1 MLTTE
6 TLCDL
11 PLNYSPCTFR
21 VKWADSAWEIAQA
34 RQLRRDV
41 FCAEQGVF
49 EADDIDSIDS
59 HAQTLVAV
67 SYLGAMPDQVVGTVR
82 IHSSEPGIWWGSRL
96 AVDAVFR
103 RHGRLGAMLIQL
115 AVSSAH
121 ARGCN
126 IFLAHVQSQNT
137 PLFQR
142 LHWQVLNQQVLHC
155 RPHDLMQADLS
166 HYPPCFDPIQGFAIS
181 GRSAQ

>member
-6 TLCDL
+6 PLCDL
-11 PLNYSPCTFR
+11 PLNYNPSTFR
-21 VKWADSAWEIAQA
+21 VKWADTAWEIAQA

-41 FCAEQGVF
+41 FCCEQGVF
-49 EADDIDSIDS
+49 EDDDQDSIDS

-67 SYLGAMPDQVVGTVR
+67 SFLGAMPDQVVGTVR

-103 RHGRLGAMLIQL
+103 RHGRLGATLIQL
-115 AVSSAH
+115 AVSSAR
-121 ARGCN
+121 ARGCS

-137 PLFQR
+137 PLFKR
-142 LHWQVLNQQVLHC
+142 LNWQVLNQQVLHG
-155 RPHDLMQADLS
+155 RPHDLMQADLD
-166 HYPPCFDPIQGFAIS
+166 HYPPCYDPIQGLAVTN
-181 GRSAQ
+181 RVAQ